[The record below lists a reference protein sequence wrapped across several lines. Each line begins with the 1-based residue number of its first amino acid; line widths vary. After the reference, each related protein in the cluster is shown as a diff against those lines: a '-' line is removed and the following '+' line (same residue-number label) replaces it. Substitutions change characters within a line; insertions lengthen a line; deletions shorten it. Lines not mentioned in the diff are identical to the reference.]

1 MPSTNWKIIKP
12 IPYKVNEKNWKL
24 FKSICDKFFN
34 KIDEIKI
41 IKSKELIKN
50 ETEQNKIL
58 NKIENFNL
66 ANDINTLI
74 DEWKEVGEISSIN
87 ESVFN
92 KKIKKVFKESGLTEN
107 ESTEKL
113 LKIKISS
120 MNQTQKDSEI
130 YSLNKK
136 LELLKKELTILENN
150 ISFFNDNSKEN
161 KMLDNSRNEIKKKKI
176 EIEFIIKQKY
186 ILKK

>member
-1 MPSTNWKIIKP
+1 
-12 IPYKVNEKNWKL
+12 
-24 FKSICDKFFN
+24 
-34 KIDEIKI
+34 
-41 IKSKELIKN
+41 
-50 ETEQNKIL
+50 
-58 NKIENFNL
+58 
-66 ANDINTLI
+66 
-74 DEWKEVGEISSIN
+74 
-87 ESVFN
+87 
-92 KKIKKVFKESGLTEN
+92 
-107 ESTEKL
+107 
-113 LKIKISS
+113 

-176 EIEFIIKQKY
+176 EIEFIIQQKY